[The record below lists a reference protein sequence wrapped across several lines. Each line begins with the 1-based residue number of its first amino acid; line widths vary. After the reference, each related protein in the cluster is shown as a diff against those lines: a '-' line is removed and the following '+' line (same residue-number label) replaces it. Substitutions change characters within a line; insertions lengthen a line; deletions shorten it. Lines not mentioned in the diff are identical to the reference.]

1 MEVKNDIVMK
11 FNELKMYVKAVEI
24 NHFYDIKYSLLYSH
38 INQELE
44 RLIKQVEDCFD
55 LDNGE

>member
-11 FNELKMYVKAVEI
+11 FNELKMYIKAVEI
-24 NHFYDIKYSLLYSH
+24 NNFYDIKYSLLYSH

-44 RLIKQVEDCFD
+44 RLIKQVEDCFY